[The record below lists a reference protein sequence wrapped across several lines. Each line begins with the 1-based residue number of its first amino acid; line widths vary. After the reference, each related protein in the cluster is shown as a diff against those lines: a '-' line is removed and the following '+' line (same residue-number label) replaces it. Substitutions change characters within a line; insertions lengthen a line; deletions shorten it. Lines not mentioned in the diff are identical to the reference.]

1 MKIIKLFL
9 SIVILMITFSCGPAN
24 ANNINAEELKK
35 MISENTRLL
44 IVDTRTEYEYKLG
57 RIPKAINIS
66 QEKFYMLETLLPK
79 EKDTPIVFYC
89 RGSG

>member
-9 SIVILMITFSCGPAN
+9 SIIVLIITVSCGPSQAN
-24 ANNINAEELKK
+24 DVNAEELKK
-35 MISENTRLL
+35 MMSENTRLL
-44 IVDTRTEYEYKLG
+44 VVDTRTEYEYKLG
-57 RIPKAINIS
+57 HIPKAINIS

-89 RGSG
+89 RGVG

>member
-1 MKIIKLFL
+1 MKNIKPLLLLVF
-9 SIVILMITFSCGPAN
+9 LMITASCGPAN
-24 ANNINAEELKK
+24 AKDVNAEELTK
-35 MISENTRLL
+35 MMSENTRLL
-44 IVDTRTEYEYKLG
+44 VVDTRTEFEYQLG
-57 RIPKAINIS
+57 HIPKAINIS

>member
-9 SIVILMITFSCGPAN
+9 SIVVLMVTFSCGPSYAN
-24 ANNINAEELKK
+24 DVNAEELKK
-35 MISENTRLL
+35 MMSENTRLL
-44 IVDTRTEYEYKLG
+44 VVDTRTEYEYKLG
-57 RIPKAINIS
+57 HIPKAINIS

-89 RGSG
+89 RGVG